1 MSRWS
6 KGADDFPS
14 QMSALSRRI
23 RNLKMLWLAL
33 IAGEPGP
40 VLLTAARGHVRP
52 MPERMKWLTLFT
64 ACGTVYRPVNKRIF
78 SKINLN
84 SYWKSIFLLNR
95 AKCNIQ

>member
-1 MSRWS
+1 MSRWWRS
-6 KGADDFPS
+6 ADDFPS

-52 MPERMKWLTLFT
+52 MRVTLFT
-64 ACGTVYRPVNKRIF
+64 ACGTVYRPVNKHLF

-84 SYWKSIFLLNR
+84 SYWKYSFLLHR